1 MRKLFS
7 RSVKSFSRDEKGATM
22 LEYAIV
28 VGMIAL
34 IAIVGVTAFGAQLNT
49 QFANLKTTIATINTS
64 K

>member
-22 LEYAIV
+22 IEYAIV

-34 IAIVGVTAFGAQLNT
+34 IAIVGVTAFGSQLST
-49 QFANLKTTIATINTS
+49 QFTELGTTLNSVNTS